1 MHGMRGVK
9 GPAGPPGPP
18 GVKGT
23 KGDPGEQFQDGFFE
37 DMSNTTMEKI
47 NGIEDWFNQ
56 TFTHAEVAMES
67 EFKELSSRIKA
78 AEERALKPGPKGE
91 EGLTGA
97 PVGRG

>member
-9 GPAGPPGPP
+9 GPAGLPGPP

-37 DMSNTTMEKI
+37 DMSNTTKKKI

-67 EFKELSSRIKA
+67 EFKELSSRVKA
-78 AEERALKPGPKGE
+78 AEERPLKPGPKGE
-91 EGLTGA
+91 EGLTG
-97 PVGRG
+97 PSVSR

>member
-56 TFTHAEVAMES
+56 TFTAAEVAMES
-67 EFKELSSRIKA
+67 QFKGLSSRIKA
-78 AEERALKPGPKGE
+78 AKWPP
-91 EGLTGA
+91 
-97 PVGRG
+97 